1 MQTSDQQTTGQQLM
15 VVDRYCSSI
24 ICHLEFHRLSTIVE
38 IAVSAHQNTHT
49 EKAFDYLTITI

>member
-1 MQTSDQQTTGQQLM
+1 MLMQTLDQQTTGQQLM

-49 EKAFDYLTITI
+49 EKALFTF